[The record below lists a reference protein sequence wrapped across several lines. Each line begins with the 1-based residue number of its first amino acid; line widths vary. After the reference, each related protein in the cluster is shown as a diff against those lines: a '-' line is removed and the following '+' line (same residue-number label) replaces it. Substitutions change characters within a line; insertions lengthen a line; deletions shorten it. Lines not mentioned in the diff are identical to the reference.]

1 MSSNIPRGALVS
13 EKRRSGAERREDIV
27 KATAALM
34 RERGLAAVTT
44 RDVTGRLG
52 VGAGLLNH
60 YFTWSELRALAF
72 ERVIR
77 ADLDAP
83 APAGET
89 PAAALAS
96 LLDGAFLPD
105 TDPGWRVWMEAMEA
119 ARTDPALDAAV
130 ARCEAMLLD
139 RIALIL
145 EVGHASGAWHCADPR
160 AAAWRVLALH
170 DGLVGFLLATPPRMT
185 RAEAARHL
193 RHLVKLEC
201 QGWAPLD
208 GGA

>member
-1 MSSNIPRGALVS
+1 MT
-13 EKRRSGAERREDIV
+13 
-27 KATAALM
+27 ATVALM
-34 RERGLAAVTT
+34 RERGLAALTT

-60 YFTWSELRALAF
+60 YFGWSELRALAF
-72 ERVIR
+72 ERLIR

-83 APAGET
+83 APPGET

-105 TDPGWRVWMEAMEA
+105 ADPGWRVWMEAMEA
-119 ARTDPALDAAV
+119 ARTDPALNAAV
-130 ARCEAMLLD
+130 TRCEALLLD

-145 EVGHASGAWHCADPR
+145 EAGHAAGAWRCADPR
-160 AAAWRVLALH
+160 ATAWRVLALH
-170 DGLVGFLLATPPRMT
+170 DGLVGFLLAHPPRIT
-185 RAEAARHL
+185 RAEAGRHL
-193 RHLVKLEC
+193 RHLVALEC
-201 QGWAPLD
+201 AGWVPLD

>member
-1 MSSNIPRGALVS
+1 MSSFASREGPLS
-13 EKRRSGAERREDIV
+13 EKRRSGAERREEIV
-27 KATAALM
+27 NATATLM
-34 RERGLAAVTT
+34 REQGLAALTT

-105 TDPGWRVWMEAMEA
+105 ADPGWRVWMEAIEA
-119 ARTDPALDAAV
+119 ARGDPALDAAV

-139 RIALIL
+139 RIARIL
-145 EVGHASGAWHCADPR
+145 EAGHASGAWRCADPR
-160 AAAWRVLALH
+160 AAAWRILALH

-193 RHLVKLEC
+193 CHLVALEC
-201 QGWAPLD
+201 PGWAPLD
-208 GGA
+208 GAA

>member
-1 MSSNIPRGALVS
+1 M
-13 EKRRSGAERREDIV
+13 
-27 KATAALM
+27 LM
-34 RERGLAAVTT
+34 REQGLAALTT

-83 APAGET
+83 AGET
-89 PAAALAS
+89 PAAALAA
-96 LLDGAFLPD
+96 LLDDAFQPD
-105 TDPGWRVWMEAMEA
+105 ADPDWRVWMEAMEA
-119 ARTDPALDAAV
+119 ARGDPALDAAV
-130 ARCEAMLLD
+130 ARCEVMLLD
-139 RIALIL
+139 RIAQIL
-145 EVGHASGAWHCADPR
+145 DAGHAAGAWRCADPR
-160 AAAWRVLALH
+160 AAAWRILALH

-185 RAEAARHL
+185 RAEAAGHL
-193 RHLVKLEC
+193 RHLVALEC
-201 QGWAPLD
+201 PGWAPLD